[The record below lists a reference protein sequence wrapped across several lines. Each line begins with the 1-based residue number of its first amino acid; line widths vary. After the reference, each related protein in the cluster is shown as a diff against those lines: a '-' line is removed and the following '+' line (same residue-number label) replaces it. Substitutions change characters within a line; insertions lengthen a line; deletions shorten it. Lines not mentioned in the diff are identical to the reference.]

1 MPEAFLSP
9 SEVIEIRELVL
20 DGWTTEA
27 ALGNAVSLVLYR
39 DTDMDG
45 TATAQPATT
54 VLVEVA
60 TAVAND
66 SRSSTNAA
74 NLRLQD
80 AKLRAPIPWD
90 VRPGDRFVLPDGTAG
105 RVVLV
110 PPEELGIQ
118 HAVAELEMWR

>member
-9 SEVIEIRELVL
+9 QEVVEIRELVL

-27 ALGNAVSLVLYR
+27 ALGNAVMLVLHR
-39 DTDMDG
+39 DTEMDG
-45 TATAQPATT
+45 TSAALPAVQ

-60 TAVAND
+60 SAVAND
-66 SRSSTNAA
+66 SRSTTNAA

-80 AKLRAPIPWD
+80 ATMRAPAPWD

-110 PPEELGIQ
+110 PPSELGIQ
-118 HAVAELEMWR
+118 HATAELEMWR

>member
-9 SEVIEIRELVL
+9 QEVVEIRELVL

-27 ALGNAVSLVLYR
+27 ALGNAVMLVLHR
-39 DTDMDG
+39 DVEMDG
-45 TATAQPATT
+45 TSTALAPVQ
-54 VLVEVA
+54 VLVEVSPSA
-60 TAVAND
+60 SAEG
-66 SRSSTNAA
+66 RSVTNAA

-80 AKLRAPIPWD
+80 AKMRAPAPWD

-105 RVVLV
+105 RIVLV
-110 PPEELGIQ
+110 PPTELGIQ